1 MLGVGRGGPLGVDE
15 SHAPAEAGDP
25 PALTRRPPAG
35 PGAGATPAHDGERQA
50 AMILMTVEA
59 IGPATFFRLLAA
71 HRSARVVL
79 ELARSEAGRRQ
90 LLRLLGSSAD
100 SDRPPGPRPRQ
111 IVDDLGVAARDGAA
125 IVERLAALDL
135 GWLTLDDPGYPDRLR
150 LLEVPP
156 PVLFLRGAPDALTA
170 ASSVAIVGTRR
181 PTDAGRRTAAQIAD
195 SLARLGST
203 IVSGLAVGID
213 GAAHGAT
220 VEAGGRT
227 VAVLGSGHE
236 RLFPQAHRH
245 LADRIVATGG
255 ALVSE
260 LPPAAMATR
269 GTFPRRNR
277 VISGLAD
284 ATIVVEAAARSGALI
299 TAAWALEQGRE
310 CFAVPGPIDA
320 PASVGCLAF
329 LREYPGQVRIVAG
342 IAELIEDLGLTGRA
356 AGGDRVVNQRPSA
369 LAPRPAP
376 AAILAALGPSEAAVA
391 GALVEGSATV
401 DDLARAADLSV
412 ATVLGTL
419 TVLELRGLVTGG
431 GGRYRLSGALA
442 AAGAARRPPVASV
455 RQPVLP

>member
-1 MLGVGRGGPLGVDE
+1 MLGVGRGGPLGIDR
-15 SHAPAEAGDP
+15 S
-25 PALTRRPPAG
+25 AG
-35 PGAGATPAHDGERQA
+35 PREQANPYLLDGRSSAGRPSLARPDERQA
-50 AMILMTVEA
+50 AMLLMTVEGL
-59 IGPATFFRLLAA
+59 GPITFYRLLAA
-71 HRSARVVL
+71 HRSASAVL
-79 ELARSEAGRRQ
+79 ELARSEAGRGQ
-90 LLRLLGSSAD
+90 LLRLVGSSAGT
-100 SDRPPGPRPRQ
+100 DRTPARRPLQ
-111 IVDDLGVAARDGAA
+111 IVDGLGAVARDRGA
-125 IVERLAALDL
+125 IVDWLESL
-135 GWLTLDDPGYPDRLR
+135 GLHWLTLDDPDYPARLR

-156 PVLFLRGAPDALTA
+156 PVLFLRGAPEALLAT
-170 ASSVAIVGTRR
+170 SSIAVVGTRR
-181 PTDAGRRTAAQIAD
+181 PTDGGRRTAARIAD
-195 SLARLGST
+195 ALARLGST

-213 GAAHGAT
+213 GVAHGAA

-236 RLFPQAHRH
+236 RLFPHAHRR
-245 LADRIVATGG
+245 LSERIVATGG

-260 LPPAAMATR
+260 LPPAALPTR

-310 CFAVPGPIDA
+310 CFAVPGSIDA
-320 PASVGCLAF
+320 PTSVGCLAY

-356 AGGDRVVNQRPSA
+356 PGQDRPANEHPSSF
-369 LAPRPAP
+369 APRPAP
-376 AAILAALGPSEAAVA
+376 AAVLATLGRAEAAVA
-391 GALVEGSATV
+391 AALLDGSATV
-401 DDLARAADLSV
+401 DDLARASDLSV

-431 GGRYRLSGALA
+431 GGRYRLDGVLV
-442 AAGAARRPPVASV
+442 AAGPEQRATVASS

>member
-1 MLGVGRGGPLGVDE
+1 VVVALPVD
-15 SHAPAEAGDP
+15 D
-25 PALTRRPPAG
+25 
-35 PGAGATPAHDGERQA
+35 DERQA
-50 AMILMTVEA
+50 AMLLMTVEA
-59 IGPATFFRLLAA
+59 IGPATFYRLLAA

-90 LLRLLGSSAD
+90 LARQLGSSPD
-100 SDRPPGPRPRQ
+100 SDRTAARRPRQ
-111 IVDDLGVAARDGAA
+111 IVDELGLAARDAAA
-125 IVERLAALDL
+125 IVERLSSLDV
-135 GWLTLDDPGYPDRLR
+135 GWLTLDDPGYPARLR

-156 PVLFLRGAPDALTA
+156 PVLFLRGAPDALMA
-170 ASSVAIVGTRR
+170 ASSIAIVGTRR
-181 PTDAGRRTAAQIAD
+181 PTDAGRRTAARIAD
-195 SLARLGST
+195 SLGRLGST

-227 VAVLGSGHE
+227 VAVLGSGHA
-236 RLFPQAHRH
+236 RLFPYAHRR
-245 LADRIVATGG
+245 LAERIVATGG
-255 ALVSE
+255 AIVSE
-260 LPPAAMATR
+260 LPPAAMPTR

-310 CFAVPGPIDA
+310 CFAVPGSIDA
-320 PASVGCLAF
+320 PASAGCLAF

-342 IAELIEDLGLTGRA
+342 IAELIEDLGLTGRLAGQDRA
-356 AGGDRVVNQRPSA
+356 ANERPSS

-401 DDLARAADLSV
+401 DDLARASDLSV

-431 GGRYRLSGALA
+431 GGRYCLSGALA
-442 AAGAARRPPVASV
+442 AAGPARRATVASV
-455 RQPVLP
+455 RRPVLP

>member
-1 MLGVGRGGPLGVDE
+1 MLGVGRGGPLGIDRSTGPE
-15 SHAPAEAGDP
+15 EQGNPSPLG
-25 PALTRRPPAG
+25 RRPPAG
-35 PGAGATPAHDGERQA
+35 PPSPGRGDERQA
-50 AMILMTVEA
+50 AMLLMTVEGL
-59 IGPATFFRLLAA
+59 GPVTFYRLLAA
-71 HRSARVVL
+71 HRSASAVL

-90 LLRLLGSSAD
+90 LLRLVGSSVDAD
-100 SDRPPGPRPRQ
+100 RTPARRPLQ
-111 IVDDLGVAARDGAA
+111 IVDGLAGVARD
-125 IVERLAALDL
+125 RLAIIDRLGSLGL
-135 GWLTLDDPGYPDRLR
+135 GWLTLDDPDYPARLR
-150 LLEVPP
+150 LLEIPP
-156 PVLFLRGAPDALTA
+156 PVLFLRGAPDALMAT
-170 ASSVAIVGTRR
+170 SSVAVVGTRR
-181 PTDAGRRTAAQIAD
+181 PTDAGRRTAARIAD
-195 SLARLGST
+195 ALARLGST

-213 GAAHGAT
+213 GAAHGAA

-236 RLFPQAHRH
+236 RLFPHAHRR

-260 LPPAAMATR
+260 LAPAAMPTR

-310 CFAVPGPIDA
+310 CFVVPGSIDA
-320 PASVGCLAF
+320 PCSVGCLAY

-342 IAELIEDLGLTGRA
+342 IAELIEDLGLAGRA
-356 AGGDRVVNQRPSA
+356 AGEDRLANDRPSSI
-369 LAPRPAP
+369 APRPAP
-376 AAILAALGPSEAAVA
+376 AAVLATLGQTEGAVAAAL
-391 GALVEGSATV
+391 LDGSATV
-401 DDLARAADLSV
+401 DDLARASDLSV

-431 GGRYRLSGALA
+431 GGRYRLAGPLA
-442 AAGAARRPPVASV
+442 AASRLQRATVASS

>member
-1 MLGVGRGGPLGVDE
+1 MSARDRP
-15 SHAPAEAGDP
+15 GD
-25 PALTRRPPAG
+25 RRPV
-35 PGAGATPAHDGERQA
+35 DG
-50 AMILMTVEA
+50 
-59 IGPATFFRLLAA
+59 
-71 HRSARVVL
+71 S
-79 ELARSEAGRRQ
+79 
-90 LLRLLGSSAD
+90 LG
-100 SDRPPGPRPRQ
+100 
-111 IVDDLGVAARDGAA
+111 
-125 IVERLAALDL
+125 L
-135 GWLTLDDPGYPDRLR
+135 GWLTLDDPAYPARLR

-156 PVLFLRGAPDALTA
+156 PVLFLRGAPDALMAT
-170 ASSVAIVGTRR
+170 SSVAVVGTRR
-181 PTDAGRRTAAQIAD
+181 PTDAGRRTAARIAD
-195 SLARLGST
+195 ALARLGST

-213 GAAHGAT
+213 GVAHGAT

-236 RLFPQAHRH
+236 RLFPHAHRR
-245 LADRIVATGG
+245 LAERIVATGG

-260 LPPAAMATR
+260 LPPAAMPTR

-310 CFAVPGPIDA
+310 CFAVPGSIDA

-342 IAELIEDLGLTGRA
+342 IAELIEDLGLAGRA
-356 AGGDRVVNQRPSA
+356 AGEDRPANDRPSSF
-369 LAPRPAP
+369 APRPAP
-376 AAILAALGPSEAAVA
+376 AAVLATLGRAEGAVAAAL
-391 GALVEGSATV
+391 LDGSATV
-401 DDLARAADLSV
+401 DDLARASDLSV

-431 GGRYRLSGALA
+431 GGRYRLAGALA
-442 AAGAARRPPVASV
+442 AAGPLQRATVASS